1 MNVLAFSTVVYA
13 VSAVAGF
20 LGALTGLGGG
30 VVVTPVLTLL
40 LGVDFHYAIGA
51 TLVSVIATSSGAA
64 ATYVKEGFSNI
75 RAGMFLEIA
84 TTLGAVAGAHLTAA
98 VPASALAVIFGIV
111 LSYSAWHSLERPREA
126 KPAAAEPLAIRL
138 KLDGAYPGLEGP
150 VHYHVSHI
158 RAGFGLMFGAGLLS
172 GLLGI
177 GSGAMKVVAMDQ
189 VMRIPFKVSTTTSN
203 FMIGVTAAA
212 SAGIYLGRGYIHP
225 GLAMPV
231 MLGVLTGSLVG
242 ARHLVGARTR
252 ALRLIFA
259 AVIGVLALEMIY
271 SGFSGAMR

>member
-75 RAGMFLEIA
+75 RAGMLLEIA

-111 LSYSAWHSLERPREA
+111 LSYSAWHSLERPR
-126 KPAAAEPLAIRL
+126 
-138 KLDGAYPGLEGP
+138 DC
-150 VHYHVSHI
+150 
-158 RAGFGLMFGAGLLS
+158 LLY
-172 GLLGI
+172 
-177 GSGAMKVVAMDQ
+177 
-189 VMRIPFKVSTTTSN
+189 TSP
-203 FMIGVTAAA
+203 
-212 SAGIYLGRGYIHP
+212 SPRD
-225 GLAMPV
+225 
-231 MLGVLTGSLVG
+231 
-242 ARHLVGARTR
+242 
-252 ALRLIFA
+252 
-259 AVIGVLALEMIY
+259 
-271 SGFSGAMR
+271 